1 MVFTNILNPRSEFP
15 QRGAEFY
22 IKTLVKYGVSIG
34 ANATIVC
41 GTTIGRFA
49 FVGAG
54 AVVTK
59 NVPEYA
65 LVVGNPAR
73 IAGWMC
79 RCGIRLDFTEN
90 RAVCRKCGREYKKSG
105 NQVVCEGEE

>member
-1 MVFTNILNPRSEFP
+1 
-15 QRGAEFY
+15 
-22 IKTLVKYGVSIG
+22 
-34 ANATIVC
+34 
-41 GTTIGRFA
+41 
-49 FVGAG
+49 
-54 AVVTK
+54 
-59 NVPEYA
+59 VPEYA